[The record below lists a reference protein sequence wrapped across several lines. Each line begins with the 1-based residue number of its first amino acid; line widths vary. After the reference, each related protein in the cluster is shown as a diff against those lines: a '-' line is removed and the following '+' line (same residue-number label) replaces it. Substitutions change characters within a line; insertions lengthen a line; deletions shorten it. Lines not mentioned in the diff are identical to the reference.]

1 MIRGRGQEG
10 RRRPLVGAQIR
21 RLRTDRG
28 LTLAQVG
35 ALADLNVGYL
45 SQVENDKASP
55 SLETLAAIADVF
67 EVPITWLL
75 VDAAPAPHVVRQ
87 HERRVQTTPDGMR
100 LEEVDGG
107 FARGL
112 RIVEAIASPGSA
124 SGLMSDAGEEH
135 HLVLEGAIR
144 LRQGDFVAELGA
156 GDYLVW
162 DGCFPHQAENIGDG
176 PARVL
181 IITPGPSAVGVAP
194 ATPETCEGNAE
205 PTLTRSDPAKVETQR
220 SDELRGIFSYSAL
233 RTSCHSDEGGIA
245 SSRCHDEVNDEI
257 PRASG

>member
-1 MIRGRGQEG
+1 MRLDKEHMADQRGQEMR

-21 RLRTDRG
+21 RLRTERG

-35 ALADLNVGYL
+35 ELADLNVGYL

-55 SLETLAAIADVF
+55 SLETLTAIADVF

-75 VDAAPAPHVVRQ
+75 VDAAPAPRVVRR
-87 HERRVQTTPDGMR
+87 HERRVQTTSDGLH

-112 RIVEAIASPGSA
+112 RIVEATAPPGTS

-135 HLVLEGAIR
+135 HLVLEGTIR
-144 LRQGDFVAELGA
+144 LRQGDFVTELGQ

-162 DGCFPHQAENIGDG
+162 DGCFPHQAENAGDG
-176 PARVL
+176 RARLL
-181 IITPGPSAVGVAP
+181 IITPGPSAVGV
-194 ATPETCEGNAE
+194 TPEG
-205 PTLTRSDPAKVETQR
+205 
-220 SDELRGIFSYSAL
+220 
-233 RTSCHSDEGGIA
+233 
-245 SSRCHDEVNDEI
+245 SRE
-257 PRASG
+257 

>member
-1 MIRGRGQEG
+1 M
-10 RRRPLVGAQIR
+10 R

-35 ALADLNVGYL
+35 ELADLNVGYL

-75 VDAAPAPHVVRQ
+75 VDAAPAPRVVRR
-87 HERRVQTTPDGMR
+87 HERRVQTTPDGLR

-112 RIVEAIASPGSA
+112 RIVEGMAPPGIMRRGSCPMPVKSIIWCWKGRSGCGRATSSPIS
-124 SGLMSDAGEEH
+124 EP
-135 HLVLEGAIR
+135 
-144 LRQGDFVAELGA
+144 

-162 DGCFPHQAENIGDG
+162 DGCFPHQAENTGDG

-181 IITPGPSAVGVAP
+181 IITPGPSAVGISP
-194 ATPETCEGNAE
+194 PTPETCAE
-205 PTLTRSDPAKVETQR
+205 DA
-220 SDELRGIFSYSAL
+220 
-233 RTSCHSDEGGIA
+233 
-245 SSRCHDEVNDEI
+245 
-257 PRASG
+257 